1 MKKHLFAIAAV
12 TVIAA
17 ACHEKELSSPD
28 SLPGGKFTIQAAIT
42 AGEAQEE
49 TRTSLDI
56 GGGTYKVAWDADTK
70 TGLPGH
76 ISSARAKVMSF
87 HARASKI
94 HLLSQD

>member
-56 GGGTYKVAWDADTK
+56 GGGTYKVAWDADDCLSVIAMYEDGT
-70 TGLPGH
+70 
-76 ISSARAKVMSF
+76 ARAYQFSKVMKS
-87 HARASKI
+87 SYW
-94 HLLSQD
+94 